1 MKYYD
6 TMIPCTA
13 QLLCDRIHI
22 EGNEAGASTYKT
34 PSKKGGVED
43 MSTKTAKDTLYT
55 AGKVAKE
62 LGVKPGDV
70 KKAITSLGI
79 KPDVV
84 KGACSYYTEA
94 TVKKIKKGLK

>member
-1 MKYYD
+1 M
-6 TMIPCTA
+6 A
-13 QLLCDRIHI
+13 
-22 EGNEAGASTYKT
+22 
-34 PSKKGGVED
+34 
-43 MSTKTAKDTLYT
+43 TKTAKETLYT

-62 LGVKPGDV
+62 LGVKPGNV

-84 KGACSYYTEA
+84 KGGCSYYTEA